1 MTSPCARAST
11 VRRCSWAADP
21 MQPFAAHGAR
31 TSIMSI
37 RAVTNPRG
45 KRTNEG
51 SCAAAGRGM
60 IYLCFLFRSGGFCPL
75 CKSQFCPCPYKIRQ
89 PYCPPRSVYPLP
101 ICPSC
106 RCRSQPLPGD
116 SRKQRYNT
124 LDFPMEN
131 RVPTGMLLAP
141 IGNPEQRGYSPL
153 DTLLFLAAMV
163 STLSKLGGFHAVK
176 NVKSE
181 KHFHHRVVVLR
192 FSYMGYCLV
201 FANSHVSAM
210 AKAEERTIFV

>member
-1 MTSPCARAST
+1 MR
-11 VRRCSWAADP
+11 VAA
-21 MQPFAAHGAR
+21 
-31 TSIMSI
+31 
-37 RAVTNPRG
+37 
-45 KRTNEG
+45 E
-51 SCAAAGRGM
+51 GRGL
-60 IYLCFLFRSGGFCPL
+60 IYTSASFSGQSDFVSQEFCICVNTVVTKSACPTAAEKRLSASICLCR
-75 CKSQFCPCPYKIRQ
+75 
-89 PYCPPRSVYPLP
+89 
-101 ICPSC
+101 
-106 RCRSQPLPGD
+106 RCRSQPLSSV

-124 LDFPMEN
+124 LDFAEQN

-141 IGNPEQRGYSPL
+141 IGNPEPRGYSPL

-210 AKAEERTIFV
+210 AKAEGRTIFV

>member
-1 MTSPCARAST
+1 MTRL
-11 VRRCSWAADP
+11 ADSAYP
-21 MQPFAAHGAR
+21 HRLPAFFLSLMLPRKGQPFPPERRNCGHTFQG
-31 TSIMSI
+31 
-37 RAVTNPRG
+37 V
-45 KRTNEG
+45 
-51 SCAAAGRGM
+51 
-60 IYLCFLFRSGGFCPL
+60 LQFR
-75 CKSQFCPCPYKIRQ
+75 
-89 PYCPPRSVYPLP
+89 LP
-101 ICPSC
+101 SAP
-106 RCRSQPLPGD
+106 
-116 SRKQRYNT
+116 QRYNT
-124 LDFPMEN
+124 LDFPTEN

-141 IGNPEQRGYSPL
+141 IGNPEPRGYSPL

>member
-1 MTSPCARAST
+1 
-11 VRRCSWAADP
+11 
-21 MQPFAAHGAR
+21 
-31 TSIMSI
+31 
-37 RAVTNPRG
+37 
-45 KRTNEG
+45 
-51 SCAAAGRGM
+51 M
-60 IYLCFLFRSGGFCPL
+60 IYLCFLFRTGRFCCL
-75 CKSQFCPCPYKIRQ
+75 ANSDFVRGCTKSACPTAAEKCL
-89 PYCPPRSVYPLP
+89 STA
-101 ICPSC
+101 ICPHS
-106 RCRSQPLPGD
+106 RWRSQSLSSV

-124 LDFPMEN
+124 LDFPTEN

-141 IGNPEQRGYSPL
+141 IGNPEPRGYSPL

>member
-1 MTSPCARAST
+1 MSLRRDGGLIYTSASFSGQSDFVSQKFCICVNT
-11 VRRCSWAADP
+11 VVTKSACPTAAEKRLS
-21 MQPFAAHGAR
+21 A
-31 TSIMSI
+31 SI
-37 RAVTNPRG
+37 
-45 KRTNEG
+45 
-51 SCAAAGRGM
+51 C
-60 IYLCFLFRSGGFCPL
+60 LCR
-75 CKSQFCPCPYKIRQ
+75 
-89 PYCPPRSVYPLP
+89 
-101 ICPSC
+101 
-106 RCRSQPLPGD
+106 RCRSQPLSSV

-141 IGNPEQRGYSPL
+141 IGNPEPRGYSPL

-176 NVKSE
+176 NEKSE
-181 KHFHHRVVVLR
+181 KHFHHGVVVLR
-192 FSYMGYCLV
+192 FSRMGYCLV

>member
-1 MTSPCARAST
+1 MTRLADRAYPPRLPAFFLSLMLP
-11 VRRCSWAADP
+11 RKG
-21 MQPFAAHGAR
+21 QPFPPERRNCSH
-31 TSIMSI
+31 TF
-37 RAVTNPRG
+37 RG
-45 KRTNEG
+45 V
-51 SCAAAGRGM
+51 
-60 IYLCFLFRSGGFCPL
+60 LQFR
-75 CKSQFCPCPYKIRQ
+75 
-89 PYCPPRSVYPLP
+89 LP
-101 ICPSC
+101 SAP
-106 RCRSQPLPGD
+106 
-116 SRKQRYNT
+116 QRYNT
-124 LDFPMEN
+124 LDFPTEN

-141 IGNPEQRGYSPL
+141 IGNPEPRGYSPL

>member
-1 MTSPCARAST
+1 
-11 VRRCSWAADP
+11 
-21 MQPFAAHGAR
+21 
-31 TSIMSI
+31 
-37 RAVTNPRG
+37 
-45 KRTNEG
+45 
-51 SCAAAGRGM
+51 M
-60 IYLCFLFRSGGFCPL
+60 IYLCFLFRSGGFAFEQVLISPVAAQSPPAL
-75 CKSQFCPCPYKIRQ
+75 LTPKSAC
-89 PYCPPRSVYPLP
+89 
-101 ICPSC
+101 
-106 RCRSQPLPGD
+106 QPLSARTADGEASPLSSV

-124 LDFPMEN
+124 LDFPTEN

-141 IGNPEQRGYSPL
+141 IGNPEPRGYSPL